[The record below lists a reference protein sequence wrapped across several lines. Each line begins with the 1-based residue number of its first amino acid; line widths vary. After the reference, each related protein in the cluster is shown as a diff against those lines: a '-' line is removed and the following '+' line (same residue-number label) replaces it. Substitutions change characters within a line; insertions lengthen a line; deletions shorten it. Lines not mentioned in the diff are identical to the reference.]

1 MVASRCSVRSARQAA
16 PLVHKS
22 CVFLCG
28 AISNETMSPV
38 HPEKFIEWEYDP
50 VRCATCHWCALTF
63 KNKWAHLMT
72 RNAKKAEMAKNKDKL
87 DEFQN
92 QRSEL
97 VSRRK
102 KGRRGF
108 DYTPDSSGKPRKLE
122 KGKEYKEELL
132 PAPKECLTYDEYM
145 EMNPNITKKEIARRG
160 HEIRKVGGSQHR
172 SQQGYTQTKTGGRER
187 PWPI

>member
-1 MVASRCSVRSARQAA
+1 
-16 PLVHKS
+16 
-22 CVFLCG
+22 
-28 AISNETMSPV
+28 MSPV

-50 VRCATCHWCALTF
+50 ARCAVCKWCALTF
-63 KNKWAHLMT
+63 KNKWAHLTT
-72 RNAKKAEMAKNKDKL
+72 RKVKKDEMAKNKDKL

-97 VSRRK
+97 VS
-102 KGRRGF
+102 
-108 DYTPDSSGKPRKLE
+108 SRKLV

-172 SQQGYTQTKTGGRER
+172 SQQGYTQTKTGGER